1 MIVGVAGL
9 GHIGGSMAKAAGRF
23 TPHRVLGL
31 DADPSTERAALE
43 EGAIDGVLADPTTVP
58 AGEESLFVEKVWRLP
73 EIRYCFTPPE
83 PAPMTNRS

>member
-9 GHIGGSMAKAAGRF
+9 GHIGGSMAKAARRF

-43 EGAIDGVLADPTTVP
+43 
-58 AGEESLFVEKVWRLP
+58 
-73 EIRYCFTPPE
+73 
-83 PAPMTNRS
+83 